1 MISGLQI
8 ACVIRVSVVFDTT
21 SGRMIKLLPAHPLG
35 GAASMSRPPSLSSRA
50 EALQPS
56 LTLAI
61 SARAKAL
68 QQEGRNICS
77 LSAGEPDFGT
87 PSFIVEASIQ
97 ALRDGVTRYG
107 PAAGDPVLREAIA
120 RKITG
125 ENGIPTSAA
134 EVLVT
139 NGGKQAIYNLFQ
151 VLLNPGDEVL
161 IPSPYWLSYPEMARL
176 AGARPVSVASSAAD
190 GFRLDV
196 QALEAAVTPATR
208 LLLINSPGNPTGRV
222 LSRDELQ
229 QLAEL
234 VRRHPRLLVM
244 TDEIY
249 EYLLDEGITHHS
261 FAALA
266 PDLKD
271 RCFMVNGFA
280 KGWAMT
286 GWRLGY
292 LSGPAAVIKAASALQ
307 SQSTS
312 NVCSFAQRG
321 AIAAIEG
328 SRDCVREMAVSYNH
342 RRALLVEGLQ
352 ALPGITL
359 VQPEGAFYAFPQLPQ
374 ACGDSVSFCQKALEQ
389 EGLAIVP
396 GGAFGNDRC
405 VRLSCAVS
413 RETITD
419 GLSRLSRLLP
429 AD

>member
-1 MISGLQI
+1 
-8 ACVIRVSVVFDTT
+8 
-21 SGRMIKLLPAHPLG
+21 
-35 GAASMSRPPSLSSRA
+35 MSRPPSLSSRA

-107 PAAGDPVLREAIA
+107 PAAGDPALREAIA
-120 RKITG
+120 GKITS

-176 AGARPVSVASSAAD
+176 AGARPVSVPSSAAD
-190 GFRLDV
+190 GFRLDL
-196 QALEAAVTPATR
+196 QALEAAITPATR
-208 LLLINSPGNPTGRV
+208 LLVINSPGNPTGRV
-222 LSRDELQ
+222 LSLDELQ

-249 EYLLDEGITHHS
+249 EYLLDQGITHHS

-266 PDLKD
+266 PDLRD

-328 SRDCVREMAVSYNH
+328 SRDCVREMAGSYNQ
-342 RRALLVEGLQ
+342 RRSMLVDGLKR
-352 ALPGITL
+352 LPGITL
-359 VQPEGAFYAFPQLPQ
+359 IPPSGAFYAFPQLPE
-374 ACGDSVSFCQKALEQ
+374 ACGDSVSFCQRALEQ

-396 GGAFGNDRC
+396 GGAFGDDRC

-413 RETITD
+413 RETIAD
-419 GLSRLSRLLP
+419 GLSRLARLLP
-429 AD
+429 AG

>member
-1 MISGLQI
+1 
-8 ACVIRVSVVFDTT
+8 
-21 SGRMIKLLPAHPLG
+21 
-35 GAASMSRPPSLSSRA
+35 MSRPPSLSSRA

-208 LLLINSPGNPTGRV
+208 LLVINSPGNPTGRV

-292 LSGPAAVIKAASALQ
+292 LSGSAAVIKAASALQ

>member
-1 MISGLQI
+1 
-8 ACVIRVSVVFDTT
+8 
-21 SGRMIKLLPAHPLG
+21 
-35 GAASMSRPPSLSSRA
+35 MSPPPSLSSRA

-87 PSFIVEASIQ
+87 PSFIVEAAIQ
-97 ALRDGVTRYG
+97 ALLDGVTRYG
-107 PAAGDPVLREAIA
+107 PASGDPELKLAIA
-120 RKITG
+120 RKLTA
-125 ENGIPTSAA
+125 ENGLPASAE

-176 AGARPVSVASSAAD
+176 AGARPVAVSSSAAD
-190 GFRLDV
+190 GFRLDL
-196 QALEAAVTPATR
+196 QALEAAITPATR
-208 LLLINSPGNPTGRV
+208 LLVINSPGNPTGRV
-222 LSRDELQ
+222 LSREELQ

-249 EYLLDEGITHHS
+249 EYLLEEGVTHHS
-261 FAALA
+261 FAAVA
-266 PDLKD
+266 PDLRD

-292 LSGPAAVIKAASALQ
+292 LSGPASVIKAAAALQ

-328 SRDCVREMAVSYNH
+328 SRDCVREMAVSYDQ
-342 RRALLVEGLQ
+342 RRTLLVEGLQ

-359 VQPEGAFYAFPQLPQ
+359 VPPKGAFYAFPQLPE
-374 ACGDSVSFCQKALEQ
+374 ACGDSVNFCQRALEQ

-396 GGAFGNDRC
+396 GGAFGDDRC

-419 GLSRLSRLLP
+419 GLSRLARLLP
-429 AD
+429 AG

>member
-1 MISGLQI
+1 
-8 ACVIRVSVVFDTT
+8 
-21 SGRMIKLLPAHPLG
+21 
-35 GAASMSRPPSLSSRA
+35 MSRPPSLSSRA

-68 QQEGRNICS
+68 QQQGRDICS

-87 PSFIVEASIQ
+87 PAFIVEAAIQ

-107 PAAGDPVLREAIA
+107 PAAGDPALRQAIA
-120 RKITG
+120 CKITK
-125 ENGIPTSAA
+125 ENGLPTTAD

-139 NGGKQAIYNLFQ
+139 NGGKQAIFNLFQ

-161 IPSPYWLSYPEMARL
+161 IPAPYWLSYPEMARL
-176 AGARPVSVASSAAD
+176 AGARPISVPSSASN
-190 GFRLDV
+190 GFCLDL
-196 QALEAAVTPATR
+196 QALEAAITPATR
-208 LLLINSPGNPTGRV
+208 LLVINSPGNPTGRV
-222 LSRDELQ
+222 LSLDELQ
-229 QLAEL
+229 ELAEL

-249 EYLLDEGITHHS
+249 EYLLDDGAVHHS

-266 PDLKD
+266 PDLRD

-292 LSGPAAVIKAASALQ
+292 LSGPSSVIKAASALQ

-321 AIAAIEG
+321 ATAAIEA
-328 SRDCVREMAVSYNH
+328 SRDCVRQMAESYNE
-342 RRALLVEGLQ
+342 RRTILVQGLQ

-359 VQPEGAFYAFPQLPQ
+359 VPPNGAFYAFPQLPEG
-374 ACGDSVSFCQKALEQ
+374 CGDSVSFCQRALEE

-396 GGAFGNDRC
+396 GGAFGDDRC

-413 RETITD
+413 RETIAD
-419 GLSRLSRLLP
+419 GLSRLARLLP
-429 AD
+429 AG

>member
-1 MISGLQI
+1 
-8 ACVIRVSVVFDTT
+8 
-21 SGRMIKLLPAHPLG
+21 
-35 GAASMSRPPSLSSRA
+35 MSRPPSLSSRA

-107 PAAGDPVLREAIA
+107 PAAGDPALREAIA
-120 RKITG
+120 TKITS

-176 AGARPVSVASSAAD
+176 AGARPVSVPSSAAD
-190 GFRLDV
+190 GFRLDL

-208 LLLINSPGNPTGRV
+208 LLVINSPGNPTGRV
-222 LSRDELQ
+222 LSLDELQ

-249 EYLLDEGITHHS
+249 EYLLDQGITHHS

-266 PDLKD
+266 PDLRD

-328 SRDCVREMAVSYNH
+328 SRDCVREMAGSYNQ
-342 RRALLVEGLQ
+342 RRSMLVDGLKR
-352 ALPGITL
+352 LPGITL
-359 VQPEGAFYAFPQLPQ
+359 IPPSGAFYAFPQLPE
-374 ACGDSVSFCQKALEQ
+374 ACGDSVSFCQRALEE

-396 GGAFGNDRC
+396 GGAFGDDRC

-413 RETITD
+413 RETIAD
-419 GLSRLSRLLP
+419 GLSRLTRLLP
-429 AD
+429 AG

>member
-1 MISGLQI
+1 
-8 ACVIRVSVVFDTT
+8 
-21 SGRMIKLLPAHPLG
+21 
-35 GAASMSRPPSLSSRA
+35 MSRPPSLSSRA

-176 AGARPVSVASSAAD
+176 AGACPVSVASSAAD

-208 LLLINSPGNPTGRV
+208 LLVINSPGNPTGRV

>member
-1 MISGLQI
+1 
-8 ACVIRVSVVFDTT
+8 
-21 SGRMIKLLPAHPLG
+21 
-35 GAASMSRPPSLSSRA
+35 MSPPPSLSSRA

-97 ALRDGVTRYG
+97 ALRDGFTRYG
-107 PAAGDPVLREAIA
+107 PASGDPELKLAIA
-120 RKITG
+120 RKLTA
-125 ENGIPTSAA
+125 ENGLPTSA
-134 EVLVT
+134 EQVLVT

-176 AGARPVSVASSAAD
+176 AGARPVSVPSSAAD
-190 GFRLDV
+190 GFRLDL
-196 QALEAAVTPATR
+196 QALEAAITPATR
-208 LLLINSPGNPTGRV
+208 LLVINSPGNPTGRV
-222 LSRDELQ
+222 LSLDELQ

-249 EYLLDEGITHHS
+249 EYLLDQGITHHS

-266 PDLKD
+266 PDLRD

-328 SRDCVREMAVSYNH
+328 SRDCVREMAGSYNQ
-342 RRALLVEGLQ
+342 RRSMLVDGLKR
-352 ALPGITL
+352 LPGITL
-359 VQPEGAFYAFPQLPQ
+359 IPPSGAFYAFPQLPE
-374 ACGDSVSFCQKALEQ
+374 ACGDSVSFCQRALEQ

-396 GGAFGNDRC
+396 GGAFGDDRC

-413 RETITD
+413 RETIAD
-419 GLSRLSRLLP
+419 GLSRLARLLP
-429 AD
+429 AG

>member
-1 MISGLQI
+1 
-8 ACVIRVSVVFDTT
+8 
-21 SGRMIKLLPAHPLG
+21 
-35 GAASMSRPPSLSSRA
+35 MSPPPSLSSRA

-61 SARAKAL
+61 SARAKTL
-68 QQEGRNICS
+68 KQEGRNICS

-87 PSFIVEASIQ
+87 PSFIVEAAIQ
-97 ALRDGVTRYG
+97 ALLDGVTRYG
-107 PAAGDPVLREAIA
+107 PASGDPELKLAIA
-120 RKITG
+120 RKLTA
-125 ENGIPTSAA
+125 ENGLPTSAE

-161 IPSPYWLSYPEMARL
+161 IPAPYWLSYPEMARL
-176 AGARPVSVASSAAD
+176 AGARPVAVPSSAAD
-190 GFRLDV
+190 GFRLDL
-196 QALEAAVTPATR
+196 QALEAAITPATR
-208 LLLINSPGNPTGRV
+208 LLVINSPGNPTGRV

-249 EYLLDEGITHHS
+249 EYLLEEGVTHHS
-261 FAALA
+261 FAAVA
-266 PDLKD
+266 PDLRD

-292 LSGPAAVIKAASALQ
+292 LSGPASVIKAAAALQ

-328 SRDCVREMAVSYNH
+328 SRDCVREMAVSYDQ
-342 RRALLVEGLQ
+342 RRTLLVEGLQ

-359 VQPEGAFYAFPQLPQ
+359 VPPKGAFYAFPELPE
-374 ACGDSVSFCQKALEQ
+374 ACGDSVSFCQRALEQ

-396 GGAFGNDRC
+396 GGAFGDDRC

-419 GLSRLSRLLP
+419 GLSRLARLLP

>member
-1 MISGLQI
+1 
-8 ACVIRVSVVFDTT
+8 
-21 SGRMIKLLPAHPLG
+21 
-35 GAASMSRPPSLSSRA
+35 MSRPPYLSSRA

-208 LLLINSPGNPTGRV
+208 LLVINSPGNPTGRV

>member
-1 MISGLQI
+1 
-8 ACVIRVSVVFDTT
+8 
-21 SGRMIKLLPAHPLG
+21 
-35 GAASMSRPPSLSSRA
+35 MSRPPSLSSRA

-61 SARAKAL
+61 SARAKTL
-68 QQEGRNICS
+68 KQEGRNICS

-87 PSFIVEASIQ
+87 PSFIVEAAIQ

-107 PAAGDPVLREAIA
+107 PASGDPELKLAIA
-120 RKITG
+120 RKLTA
-125 ENGIPTSAA
+125 ENGLPTSA
-134 EVLVT
+134 EQVLVT

-161 IPSPYWLSYPEMARL
+161 IPAPYWLSYPEMARL
-176 AGARPVSVASSAAD
+176 AGARPVAVPSSAAD
-190 GFRLDV
+190 GFRLDL
-196 QALEAAVTPATR
+196 QALEAAITPATR
-208 LLLINSPGNPTGRV
+208 LLVINSPGNPTGRV
-222 LSRDELQ
+222 LSREELQ

-249 EYLLDEGITHHS
+249 EYLLEEGVTHHS
-261 FAALA
+261 FAAVA
-266 PDLKD
+266 PDLRD

-292 LSGPAAVIKAASALQ
+292 LSGPASVIKAAAALQ

-321 AIAAIEG
+321 AVAAIEA
-328 SRDCVREMAVSYNH
+328 SRDCVREMAVSYDQ
-342 RRALLVEGLQ
+342 RRTLLVEGLQ

-359 VQPEGAFYAFPQLPQ
+359 VPPKGAFYAFPELPE
-374 ACGDSVSFCQKALEQ
+374 ACGDSVNFCQRALEQ

-396 GGAFGNDRC
+396 GGAFGDDRC

-419 GLSRLSRLLP
+419 GLSRLARLLP
-429 AD
+429 AG

>member
-1 MISGLQI
+1 
-8 ACVIRVSVVFDTT
+8 
-21 SGRMIKLLPAHPLG
+21 
-35 GAASMSRPPSLSSRA
+35 MSPPPSLSSRA

-68 QQEGRNICS
+68 KQEGRNICS

-87 PSFIVEASIQ
+87 PSFIVEAAIQ
-97 ALRDGVTRYG
+97 ALLDGVTRYG
-107 PAAGDPVLREAIA
+107 PASGDPELKLAIA
-120 RKITG
+120 RKLTA
-125 ENGIPTSAA
+125 ENGLPTSA
-134 EVLVT
+134 EQVLVT

-161 IPSPYWLSYPEMARL
+161 IPAPYWLSYPEMARL
-176 AGARPVSVASSAAD
+176 AGARPVAVPSSAAD
-190 GFRLDV
+190 GFRLDL
-196 QALEAAVTPATR
+196 QALEAAITPATR
-208 LLLINSPGNPTGRV
+208 LLVINSPGNPTGRV

-249 EYLLDEGITHHS
+249 EYLLEEGVTHHS
-261 FAALA
+261 FAAVA
-266 PDLKD
+266 PDLRD

-292 LSGPAAVIKAASALQ
+292 LSGPASVIKAAAALQ

-321 AIAAIEG
+321 AVAAIEA
-328 SRDCVREMAVSYNH
+328 SRDCVREMAVSYDQ
-342 RRALLVEGLQ
+342 RRTLLVEGLQ

-359 VQPEGAFYAFPQLPQ
+359 VPPKGAFYAFPQLPE
-374 ACGDSVSFCQKALEQ
+374 ACGDSVNFCQRALEQ

-396 GGAFGNDRC
+396 GGAFGDDRC

-419 GLSRLSRLLP
+419 GLSRLARLLP
-429 AD
+429 AG

>member
-1 MISGLQI
+1 
-8 ACVIRVSVVFDTT
+8 
-21 SGRMIKLLPAHPLG
+21 
-35 GAASMSRPPSLSSRA
+35 MSRPPSLSSRA

-68 QQEGRNICS
+68 TLEGRDICS

-87 PSFIVEASIQ
+87 PDFIVEASIQ
-97 ALRDGVTRYG
+97 ALRDGLTRYG
-107 PAAGDPVLREAIA
+107 PAAGDPELREAIA
-120 RKITG
+120 RKLSA
-125 ENGIPTSAA
+125 ENGIPTTAA
-134 EVLVT
+134 EVMVT

-161 IPSPYWLSYPEMARL
+161 IPAPYWLSYPEMASL
-176 AGARPVSVASSAAD
+176 AQARPVSVPSSAAS
-190 GFRLDV
+190 GFALDLE
-196 QALEAAVTPATR
+196 ALEAAITPASR
-208 LLLINSPGNPTGRV
+208 LLVINSPGNPTGRV
-222 LSRDELQ
+222 LSLEELNA
-229 QLAEL
+229 LAEL

-249 EYLLDEGITHHS
+249 EYLLEDGVTHHS
-261 FAALA
+261 FAAVA
-266 PDLKD
+266 PDLKE
-271 RCFMVNGFA
+271 RCFLVNGFA

-292 LSGPAAVIKAASALQ
+292 LSGHAAVIKAASALQ

-321 AIAAIEG
+321 ALAAIEG
-328 SRDCVREMAVSYNH
+328 SRACVQEMAASYSA
-342 RRALLVEGLQ
+342 RRRLLTEGLQ

-359 VQPEGAFYAFPQLPQ
+359 TQPTGAFYAFPQLPEGC
-374 ACGDSVSFCQKALEQ
+374 ADSMTFCQTALEQ

-396 GGAFGNDRC
+396 GGAFGDDRC

-419 GLSRLSRLLP
+419 GLARLARLLP
-429 AD
+429 AG

>member
-1 MISGLQI
+1 
-8 ACVIRVSVVFDTT
+8 
-21 SGRMIKLLPAHPLG
+21 
-35 GAASMSRPPSLSSRA
+35 MSPPPSLSSRA

-97 ALRDGVTRYG
+97 ALRDGFTRYG
-107 PAAGDPVLREAIA
+107 PASGDPELKLAIA
-120 RKITG
+120 RKITA
-125 ENGIPTSAA
+125 ENGLPTSAE

-161 IPSPYWLSYPEMARL
+161 IPAPYWLSYPEMARL
-176 AGARPVSVASSAAD
+176 AGARPVAVPSSAAD
-190 GFRLDV
+190 GFRLDL
-196 QALEAAVTPATR
+196 QALEAAITPATR
-208 LLLINSPGNPTGRV
+208 LLVINSPGNPTGRV
-222 LSRDELQ
+222 LSREELQ

-249 EYLLDEGITHHS
+249 EYLLEEGVTHHS
-261 FAALA
+261 FAAVA
-266 PDLKD
+266 PDLRD

-292 LSGPAAVIKAASALQ
+292 LSGPASVIKAAAALQ

-321 AIAAIEG
+321 AVAAIEA
-328 SRDCVREMAVSYNH
+328 SRDCVREMVVSYDQ
-342 RRALLVEGLQ
+342 RRTLLVEGLQ

-359 VQPEGAFYAFPQLPQ
+359 VPPKGAFYAFPQLPE
-374 ACGDSVSFCQKALEQ
+374 ACGDSVNFCQRALEQ

-396 GGAFGNDRC
+396 GGAFGDDRC

-419 GLSRLSRLLP
+419 GLSRLARLLP
-429 AD
+429 TG